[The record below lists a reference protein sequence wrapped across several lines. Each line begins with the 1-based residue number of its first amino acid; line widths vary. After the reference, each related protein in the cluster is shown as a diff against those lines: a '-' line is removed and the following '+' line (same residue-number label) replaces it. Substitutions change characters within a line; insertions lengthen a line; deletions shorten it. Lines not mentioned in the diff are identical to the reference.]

1 MGAGVDDLAVVHDDD
16 AVGERD
22 HAHAVRDHE
31 RGAVAGEFFEHLEDE
46 LLAFDVDLAGGFV
59 EQQDFGIAE
68 DRAGE
73 RDALPLAA
81 GEAAA
86 AGADERFVAVGQL
99 FGDERVGVGCAG
111 GGFDFGHRG
120 VRACRSGC
128 CFRPCR

>member
-1 MGAGVDDLAVVHDDD
+1 MVHDDD
-16 AVGERD
+16 AVGQRD

-59 EQQDFGIAE
+59 EEQDFGVAE
-68 DRAGE
+68 DGAGE

-86 AGADERFVAVGQL
+86 AGADERLVAVGQL
-99 FGDERVGVGCAG
+99 FGDERVGVGLAG
-111 GGFDFGHRG
+111 GGFDFGLAWR
-120 VRACRSGC
+120 RACRSGC
-128 CFRPCR
+128 CLRPCR